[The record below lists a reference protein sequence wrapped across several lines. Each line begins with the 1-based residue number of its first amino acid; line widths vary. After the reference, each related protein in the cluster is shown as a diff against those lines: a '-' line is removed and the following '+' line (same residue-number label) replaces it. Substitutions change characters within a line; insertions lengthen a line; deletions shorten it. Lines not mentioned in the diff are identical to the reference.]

1 MKQGAD
7 NISTVF
13 NDLLKITL
21 ASLKA
26 VPHGIELEH
35 LTTGFRSLVS
45 GSIRLSE

>member
-21 ASLKA
+21 ASVKV
-26 VPHGIELEH
+26 VPHGIELQH
-35 LTTGFRSLVS
+35 LTMGFLSLVS
-45 GSIRLSE
+45 GSIWLSE